1 METVLKATSRDG
13 RGKGPARRLRAEGK
27 VPGVLYGHGVEPVA
41 ISLSS
46 QDLLHFFHA
55 THGAAMV
62 VDLEI
67 DGESHLAIPREI
79 QRDHLRGRYVH
90 IDFLEVRR
98 DEKVKM
104 SVEIH
109 ETGEAPGVKAGG
121 VIEHH
126 LRELEIECLPG
137 DVPEEIEADVTDLEL
152 GDMLRVGRH
161 HRAERRHVPDRP
173 DHAGHL
179 GRDPGCAAHRGRPTA
194 AREEAGRGRRGA
206 EVPAEEGAEGAEAPA
221 EPAPDA
227 EELTALDGLAH
238 RRPRQSRDE
247 YARTRHNAGRLVVDE
262 LAERPGYPAAKGAV
276 PAGRGRRGQGWVTRW
291 SGSSRPRDT

>member
-1 METVLKATSRDG
+1 METVLKATAREG
-13 RGKGPARRLRAEGK
+13 RGKGPARRLRADGK

-67 DGESHLAIPREI
+67 DGTVHLAIPREI

-109 ETGEAPGVKAGG
+109 ETGEAPGVKTGG

-126 LRELEIECLPG
+126 LREVEIECLPG
-137 DVPEEIEADVTDLEL
+137 DVPEQITADVGELEL
-152 GDMLRVGRH
+152 GDMLRL
-161 HRAERRHVPDRP
+161 ADITPPDGVTFLTDLTTPVISVVTPAALRTEA
-173 DHAGHL
+173 DL
-179 GRDPGCAAHRGRPTA
+179 LLPG
-194 AREEAGRGRRGA
+194 EEAPEVAEVA
-206 EVPAEEGAEGAEAPA
+206 EVPAEEGAEPTEAPA
-221 EPAPDA
+221 EPAP
-227 EELTALDGLAH
+227 EPEG
-238 RRPRQSRDE
+238 
-247 YARTRHNAGRLVVDE
+247 
-262 LAERPGYPAAKGAV
+262 
-276 PAGRGRRGQGWVTRW
+276 
-291 SGSSRPRDT
+291 

>member
-1 METVLKATSRDG
+1 METVLKATAREG
-13 RGKGPARRLRAEGK
+13 RGKGPARRLRADGK

-67 DGESHLAIPREI
+67 DGTVHLAIPREI

-109 ETGEAPGVKAGG
+109 ETGEAPGVKTGG

-126 LRELEIECLPG
+126 LREVEIECLPG
-137 DVPEEIEADVTDLEL
+137 DVPEQITADVSELEL
-152 GDMLRVGRH
+152 GDMLRLADITAPSGVTFLTDLTTPVISVVTPAALRTE
-161 HRAERRHVPDRP
+161 AD
-173 DHAGHL
+173 L
-179 GRDPGCAAHRGRPTA
+179 LLPG
-194 AREEAGRGRRGA
+194 EEAA
-206 EVPAEEGAEGAEAPA
+206 EVAEAPAEEAAEGAEAAEAPA
-221 EPAPDA
+221 EPAP
-227 EELTALDGLAH
+227 EPEG
-238 RRPRQSRDE
+238 
-247 YARTRHNAGRLVVDE
+247 
-262 LAERPGYPAAKGAV
+262 
-276 PAGRGRRGQGWVTRW
+276 
-291 SGSSRPRDT
+291 

>member
-1 METVLKATSRDG
+1 METVLKATAREG
-13 RGKGPARRLRAEGK
+13 RGKGPARRLRADGM

-55 THGAAMV
+55 SHGAAMV

-67 DGESHLAIPREI
+67 DGTVHLAIPREI

-109 ETGEAPGVKAGG
+109 ETGEAPGVKTGG

-126 LRELEIECLPG
+126 LREVEIECLPG
-137 DVPEEIEADVTDLEL
+137 DVPEQITADVSELEL
-152 GDMLRVGRH
+152 GDMLRLADISAPSGVTFLTDLTTPVISVVTPAALRTE
-161 HRAERRHVPDRP
+161 AD
-173 DHAGHL
+173 L
-179 GRDPGCAAHRGRPTA
+179 LLPG
-194 AREEAGRGRRGA
+194 EEAPEAAEAAEVTAEEAAEGA
-206 EVPAEEGAEGAEAPA
+206 EVPT
-221 EPAPDA
+221 EPAP
-227 EELTALDGLAH
+227 EPE
-238 RRPRQSRDE
+238 S
-247 YARTRHNAGRLVVDE
+247 
-262 LAERPGYPAAKGAV
+262 
-276 PAGRGRRGQGWVTRW
+276 
-291 SGSSRPRDT
+291 

>member
-13 RGKGPARRLRAEGK
+13 RGKGPARRLRAEGM

-62 VDLEI
+62 VDLEV
-67 DGESHLAIPREI
+67 DGKKHLAIPREI

-109 ETGEAPGVKAGG
+109 ETGEAPGVKTGG

-126 LRELEIECLPG
+126 LREVEIECLPG
-137 DVPEEIEADVTDLEL
+137 DVPEQITADVGELEL
-152 GDMLRVGRH
+152 GDMLRLADITPPNGVTFLTDLTTPVISVVTPAALRTE
-161 HRAERRHVPDRP
+161 AD
-173 DHAGHL
+173 L
-179 GRDPGCAAHRGRPTA
+179 LLPG
-194 AREEAGRGRRGA
+194 EEAPEVAEVA
-206 EVPAEEGAEGAEAPA
+206 EVPAEEGAEPTEAPA
-221 EPAPDA
+221 EPAP
-227 EELTALDGLAH
+227 EPEG
-238 RRPRQSRDE
+238 
-247 YARTRHNAGRLVVDE
+247 
-262 LAERPGYPAAKGAV
+262 
-276 PAGRGRRGQGWVTRW
+276 
-291 SGSSRPRDT
+291 

>member
-67 DGESHLAIPREI
+67 DGTVHLAIPREI

-109 ETGEAPGVKAGG
+109 ETGEAPGVKTGG

-126 LRELEIECLPG
+126 LREVEIECLPG
-137 DVPEEIEADVTDLEL
+137 DVPEQITADVGGLEL
-152 GDMLRVGRH
+152 GDMLRLADITAPSGVTFLTDLTTPVISVVTPAALRTE
-161 HRAERRHVPDRP
+161 AD
-173 DHAGHL
+173 L
-179 GRDPGCAAHRGRPTA
+179 LLPG
-194 AREEAGRGRRGA
+194 EEAAEVA
-206 EVPAEEGAEGAEAPA
+206 EVPAEESAEGAEGAEAPA
-221 EPAPDA
+221 EPAP
-227 EELTALDGLAH
+227 EPE
-238 RRPRQSRDE
+238 S
-247 YARTRHNAGRLVVDE
+247 
-262 LAERPGYPAAKGAV
+262 
-276 PAGRGRRGQGWVTRW
+276 
-291 SGSSRPRDT
+291 

>member
-67 DGESHLAIPREI
+67 DGTVHLAIPREI

-98 DEKVKM
+98 DEKVRM

-109 ETGEAPGVKAGG
+109 ETGEAPGVKTGG

-126 LRELEIECLPG
+126 LREVEIECLPG
-137 DVPEEIEADVTDLEL
+137 DVPEQITADVGELEL
-152 GDMLRVGRH
+152 GDMLRLADITAPSGVTFLTDLTTPVISVVTPAALRTE
-161 HRAERRHVPDRP
+161 AD
-173 DHAGHL
+173 L
-179 GRDPGCAAHRGRPTA
+179 LLPG
-194 AREEAGRGRRGA
+194 EEAPEVAEVA

-221 EPAPDA
+221 EPAP
-227 EELTALDGLAH
+227 EPE
-238 RRPRQSRDE
+238 S
-247 YARTRHNAGRLVVDE
+247 
-262 LAERPGYPAAKGAV
+262 
-276 PAGRGRRGQGWVTRW
+276 
-291 SGSSRPRDT
+291 

>member
-1 METVLKATSRDG
+1 
-13 RGKGPARRLRAEGK
+13 

-46 QDLLHFFHA
+46 QELLHFFHA

-67 DGESHLAIPREI
+67 DGKVHLAIPREI

-109 ETGEAPGVKAGG
+109 ETGEAPGVKTGG

-126 LRELEIECLPG
+126 LREVEIECLPG
-137 DVPEEIEADVTDLEL
+137 DVPEQITADVSELEL
-152 GDMLRVGRH
+152 GDMLRLADITAPNGVTFLTDLTTPVISVVTPAALRTE
-161 HRAERRHVPDRP
+161 AD
-173 DHAGHL
+173 L
-179 GRDPGCAAHRGRPTA
+179 LLPG
-194 AREEAGRGRRGA
+194 EEAAPEAEAA
-206 EVPAEEGAEGAEAPA
+206 EVTPEEGAEGAETA
-221 EPAPDA
+221 EPAP
-227 EELTALDGLAH
+227 EPE
-238 RRPRQSRDE
+238 S
-247 YARTRHNAGRLVVDE
+247 
-262 LAERPGYPAAKGAV
+262 
-276 PAGRGRRGQGWVTRW
+276 
-291 SGSSRPRDT
+291 

>member
-13 RGKGPARRLRAEGK
+13 RGKGPARRLRAEGM

-62 VDLEI
+62 VDLEV
-67 DGESHLAIPREI
+67 DGKKHLAIPREI

-109 ETGEAPGVKAGG
+109 ETGEAPGVKTGG

-126 LRELEIECLPG
+126 LREVEIECLPG
-137 DVPEEIEADVTDLEL
+137 DVPEQITADVGELEL
-152 GDMLRVGRH
+152 GDMLRL
-161 HRAERRHVPDRP
+161 ADITPPDGVTFLTDLTTPVISVVTPAALRTEA
-173 DHAGHL
+173 DL
-179 GRDPGCAAHRGRPTA
+179 LLPG
-194 AREEAGRGRRGA
+194 EEAA
-206 EVPAEEGAEGAEAPA
+206 EVEEAPAEEAAEGAEAAEAPA
-221 EPAPDA
+221 EPAP
-227 EELTALDGLAH
+227 EPEG
-238 RRPRQSRDE
+238 
-247 YARTRHNAGRLVVDE
+247 
-262 LAERPGYPAAKGAV
+262 
-276 PAGRGRRGQGWVTRW
+276 
-291 SGSSRPRDT
+291 

>member
-1 METVLKATSRDG
+1 METVLKATAREG
-13 RGKGPARRLRAEGK
+13 RGKGPARRLRADGK

-67 DGESHLAIPREI
+67 DGTVHLAIPREI

-109 ETGEAPGVKAGG
+109 ETGEAPGVKTGG

-126 LRELEIECLPG
+126 LREVEIECLPG
-137 DVPEEIEADVTDLEL
+137 DVPEQITADVSELEL
-152 GDMLRVGRH
+152 GDMLRLADITAPNGVTFLTDLTTPVISVVTPAALRTE
-161 HRAERRHVPDRP
+161 AD
-173 DHAGHL
+173 L
-179 GRDPGCAAHRGRPTA
+179 LLPG
-194 AREEAGRGRRGA
+194 EEAA
-206 EVPAEEGAEGAEAPA
+206 EVAEAPAEEAAEGAEAAEAPA
-221 EPAPDA
+221 EPAP
-227 EELTALDGLAH
+227 EPEG
-238 RRPRQSRDE
+238 
-247 YARTRHNAGRLVVDE
+247 
-262 LAERPGYPAAKGAV
+262 
-276 PAGRGRRGQGWVTRW
+276 
-291 SGSSRPRDT
+291 

>member
-13 RGKGPARRLRAEGK
+13 RGKGPARRLRAEGM

-62 VDLEI
+62 VDLEV
-67 DGESHLAIPREI
+67 DGKKHLAIPREI

-109 ETGEAPGVKAGG
+109 ETGEAPGVKTGG

-126 LRELEIECLPG
+126 LREVEIECLPG
-137 DVPEEIEADVTDLEL
+137 DVPEQITADVGELEL
-152 GDMLRVGRH
+152 GDMLRL
-161 HRAERRHVPDRP
+161 ADITPPDGVTFLTDLTTPVISVVTPAALRTEA
-173 DHAGHL
+173 DL
-179 GRDPGCAAHRGRPTA
+179 LLPG
-194 AREEAGRGRRGA
+194 EEAA
-206 EVPAEEGAEGAEAPA
+206 EVEEPPAEEAAEGAEAAEAPA
-221 EPAPDA
+221 EPAP
-227 EELTALDGLAH
+227 EPEG
-238 RRPRQSRDE
+238 
-247 YARTRHNAGRLVVDE
+247 
-262 LAERPGYPAAKGAV
+262 
-276 PAGRGRRGQGWVTRW
+276 
-291 SGSSRPRDT
+291 

>member
-13 RGKGPARRLRAEGK
+13 RGKGPARRLRAEGM

-62 VDLEI
+62 VDLEV
-67 DGESHLAIPREI
+67 DGKKHLAIPREI

-98 DEKVKM
+98 DEKVRM

-109 ETGEAPGVKAGG
+109 ETGEAPGVKTGG

-126 LRELEIECLPG
+126 LREVEIECLPG
-137 DVPEEIEADVTDLEL
+137 DVPEQITADVGELEL
-152 GDMLRVGRH
+152 GDMLRLADITAPSGVTFLTDLTTPVISVVTPAALRTE
-161 HRAERRHVPDRP
+161 AD
-173 DHAGHL
+173 L
-179 GRDPGCAAHRGRPTA
+179 LLPG
-194 AREEAGRGRRGA
+194 EEAPEAAEVA
-206 EVPAEEGAEGAEAPA
+206 EVPAEEGAEGTEAPA
-221 EPAPDA
+221 EPAP
-227 EELTALDGLAH
+227 EPE
-238 RRPRQSRDE
+238 S
-247 YARTRHNAGRLVVDE
+247 
-262 LAERPGYPAAKGAV
+262 
-276 PAGRGRRGQGWVTRW
+276 
-291 SGSSRPRDT
+291 